1 VAIAFLEEIKSWLQ
15 PRSGPDR
22 TGRLTFQGGIEPF
35 YGKELTSG
43 TPTTAMP
50 APKQVVLPLSM
61 HTGAPAKPLVA
72 VGDTVKKGQK
82 IADAGGYVSAPV
94 HASISGKIKSIGP
107 QPHPS
112 GRMIT
117 AIVIE
122 SDDRDEW
129 IAPLTEH
136 ENYMDLPAEELKKI
150 VLEAG
155 ISGMGGAQF
164 PTHVKLSPP
173 QGKKIHTLI
182 LNGVEC
188 EPYLTADHRLMVEF
202 PNEILEGLKLL
213 IKITGVGRVF
223 IGIEDNKPEAIRVLG
238 EALHK
243 DPIREVA
250 GKPVDVRLAVV
261 KTKYPEGGEKQLIQA
276 VLGEEVPSGGLPMDI
291 GVVMQNVATTV
302 AVFRAVRFGIPLIER
317 IVTATG
323 HGIKN
328 PGNVIARLGTKCRDI
343 VEFRG
348 GFKGEPGKVIFGGPM
363 MGMAQFSLEAPIVK
377 GTGGIL
383 VLPQEEI
390 DRDEI
395 QPCIRCAACVE
406 ACPAGLAPHMLSIT
420 AELVNFD
427 EAKNYRP
434 FDCIECGCCDYVCP
448 SKRPI
453 VHLIRYTK
461 MELAARRKKEEAAK
475 KAAAG

>member
-1 VAIAFLEEIKSWLQ
+1 MAIAFLNEIKSWLQ
-15 PRSGPDR
+15 PKSSA
-22 TGRLTFQGGIEPF
+22 GRLEGLTFPGGIEPF
-35 YGKELTSG
+35 YGKDLTAN
-43 TPTTAMP
+43 TPVLAMP
-50 APKQVVLPLSM
+50 APKQVILPLSM
-61 HTGAPAKPLVA
+61 HTGAPSKPLVA
-72 VGDTVKKGQK
+72 VGDSVKKGQK
-82 IADAGGYVSAPV
+82 IAEAGGYVSAPV

-107 QPHPS
+107 QIHPS
-112 GRMIT
+112 GRT
-117 AIVIE
+117 LPAIVIE

-136 ENYMDLPAEELKKI
+136 ENYMDLPPEELKKI

-164 PTHVKLSPP
+164 PTHVKLNPP
-173 QGKKIHTLI
+173 KEKKIHTLI

-188 EPYLTADHRLMVEF
+188 EPYLTADHRLMVEY
-202 PNEILEGLKLL
+202 PGEILEGLKLL
-213 IKITGVGRVF
+213 IKITGVQRVF
-223 IGIEDNKPEAIRVLG
+223 IGIEDNKPEAIRILG
-238 EALHK
+238 EALEK
-243 DPIREVA
+243 DPIQKVA
-250 GKPVDVRLAVV
+250 GQPVEVRIAVV

-276 VLGEEVPSGGLPMDI
+276 VLGREVPSGGLPMDI

-302 AVFRAVRFGIPLIER
+302 AVYRAARFGLPLIER
-317 IVTATG
+317 IVTVTG

-328 PGNVIARLGTKCRDI
+328 PGNVLARLGTKGRDI
-343 VEFRG
+343 IDFRG
-348 GFKGEPGKVIFGGPM
+348 GFQGEPGKVVFGGPM
-363 MGMAQFSLEAPIVK
+363 MGMAQFTLDAPIVK

-383 VLPQEEI
+383 VLPREEI
-390 DRDEI
+390 DLDEI

-420 AELVNFD
+420 AEQVNFD

-475 KAAAG
+475 QAAAG